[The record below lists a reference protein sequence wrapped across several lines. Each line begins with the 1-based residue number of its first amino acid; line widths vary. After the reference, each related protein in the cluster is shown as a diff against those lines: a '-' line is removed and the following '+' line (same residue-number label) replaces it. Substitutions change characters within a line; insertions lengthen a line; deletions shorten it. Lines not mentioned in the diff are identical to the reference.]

1 MTHTRFILADSKNSV
16 NALNF
21 YFRGTEG
28 WPCDTTTSLLI
39 IVSHFTSVQVLY
51 TTSSTVPVTFSTLIL
66 VISTVE
72 IRRRIGIGKRRSERE
87 LHRTLVSRSF
97 NSAVHR
103 TRSSY
108 RRRRFS

>member
-39 IVSHFTSVQVLY
+39 IVSHFTY
-51 TTSSTVPVTFSTLIL
+51 TTSTSSTVPVTFSTSKYLDL
-66 VISTVE
+66 GHKHS
-72 IRRRIGIGKRRSERE
+72 
-87 LHRTLVSRSF
+87 
-97 NSAVHR
+97 
-103 TRSSY
+103 
-108 RRRRFS
+108 

>member
-28 WPCDTTTSLLI
+28 WPCDAFTLLLI
-39 IVSHFTSVQVLY
+39 IVSHFTY

-87 LHRTLVSRSF
+87 LHRTLVFRSF